1 MQIWSTNSG
10 WYQIFRYQGEQFVNI
25 QNRKVLDVTGGK
37 DVEGQA
43 VIVHSSHNGANQRW
57 KVLYTD
63 KAVVATSGVSKT
75 SGFRI
80 NVPFFLVSRL
90 PMKRVAEC
98 IGANNMVLR
107 RYVKGRNAQKFFFN
121 EKDKT
126 IRSQQWKNYGLEIQ
140 SNGRSNNLRFTSGIN
155 SRWW

>member
-1 MQIWSTNSG
+1 LYIT
-10 WYQIFRYQGEQFVNI
+10 
-25 QNRKVLDVTGGK
+25 
-37 DVEGQA
+37 
-43 VIVHSSHNGANQRW
+43 HNGANQRW

-63 KAVVATSGVSKT
+63 QAKVATSGTSKF

-80 NVPFFLVSRL
+80 NVPFFIVSRL

-98 IGANNMVLR
+98 IGANNMVLK
-107 RYVKGRNAQKFFFN
+107 RYVKGRNAQKFYFN

-126 IRSQQWKNYGLEIQ
+126 IRSNHWKNYGLEIQ
-140 SNGRSNNLRFTSGIN
+140 SNGRSSNLRFTSGIN

>member
-10 WYQIFRYQGEQFVNI
+10 WFQIFRYQNMQFVNV
-25 QNRKVLDVTGGK
+25 QNRKVLDVSGGK
-37 DVEGQA
+37 DLEGQA
-43 VIVHSSHNGANQRW
+43 VIVHNSHNGKNQKW

-63 KAVVATSGVSKT
+63 QAKVATSGTSKT

-80 NVPFFLVSRL
+80 NVPFFIVSRL

-98 IGANNMVLR
+98 VGANNMVLR
-107 RYVKGRNAQKFFFN
+107 RYVKGRKAQKFVFN

-126 IRSQQWKNYGLEIQ
+126 IRSNQWKNYALEIQ
-140 SNGRSNNLRFTSGIN
+140 SNGGSSNLRFTSSIN